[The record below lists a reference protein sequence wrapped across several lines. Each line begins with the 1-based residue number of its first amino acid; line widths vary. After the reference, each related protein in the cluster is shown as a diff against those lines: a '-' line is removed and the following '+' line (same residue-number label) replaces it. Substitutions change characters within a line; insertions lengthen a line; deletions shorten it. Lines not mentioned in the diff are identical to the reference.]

1 MTRKQG
7 SANKTT
13 RKPAGRRVWTKEE
26 DALLLNSSL
35 SNSDVVQRIEGV
47 TSAAVACRR
56 NRLLNA
62 ADPNRAR
69 QVASGLPT
77 WSAER
82 AARKRAKKAV
92 AAEENGIYTAV
103 SRLAERCIWN
113 VLQQQRGRDAAAT
126 NSKANRPRINKRKRE
141 MRATDERWRI
151 EANLRSRLADFVRT
165 HGLVKGASTEELIG
179 ATWDELHTHLSK
191 QLNPGDSLLD
201 KDTDHIFPMC
211 RYNLSNATQQRKCMH
226 YSNLQ
231 PLTDGENGS
240 KGGQLPTKA
249 MAAKVA
255 RWAWPAGVTEDMLPD
270 CYPTWRTPLR
280 ML

>member
-7 SANKTT
+7 SVNQTA
-13 RKPAGRRVWTKEE
+13 RKPSTRRVWTKEE
-26 DALLLNSSL
+26 DALLLNRSL
-35 SNSDVVQRIEGV
+35 SNVDVVQRIEGV
-47 TSAAVACRR
+47 TSAAVASRR

-62 ADPNRAR
+62 ADPNRVR

-82 AARKRAKKAV
+82 AARKRAKKDVAV
-92 AAEENGIYTAV
+92 QENGIYTAV

-113 VLQQQRGRDAAAT
+113 VLQQQRGRDAATA
-126 NSKANRPRINKRKRE
+126 NAKANRPRINKRKRE
-141 MRATDERWRI
+141 LRATDPRWRI

-165 HGLVKGASTEELIG
+165 HGLVKMASTGELIE
-179 ATWDELHTHLSK
+179 ATWDKLHAHLSK
-191 QLNPGDSLLD
+191 QLTPGDSLLD

-211 RYNLSNATQQRKCMH
+211 RYDLSVAEQQRQCMH

-255 RWAWPAGVTEDMLPD
+255 RWAWPAGVTDDMLPD
-270 CYPTWRTPLR
+270 C
-280 ML
+280 